1 MKKLVS
7 ILVAAISLLAIVLVA
22 VFGTRPQG
30 ITPIIYMDS
39 IKILP
44 SDNSQ
49 YKETDGKATM
59 VLVYDEMQEP
69 DYGNGKES
77 YMPYIFKTE
86 ILPEN
91 ATNRSFTYFV
101 DQSSKAYI
109 DFPPDSE
116 NASSK
121 GMFLVKRV
129 TNKAFASVIVSCRPQ
144 DGGKAEI
151 AILTVVIDYRSVL
164 SKTANIDEY

>member
-1 MKKLVS
+1 
-7 ILVAAISLLAIVLVA
+7 
-22 VFGTRPQG
+22 
-30 ITPIIYMDS
+30 
-39 IKILP
+39 
-44 SDNSQ
+44 
-49 YKETDGKATM
+49 M

-151 AILTVVIDYRSVL
+151 ANLTVIIDYRSVL

>member
-7 ILVAAISLLAIVLVA
+7 ILVSAISLLAIVLVA

-44 SDNSQ
+44 SDSSP
-49 YKETDGKATM
+49 YKEENGKSTM
-59 VLVYDEMQEP
+59 VLVYDERQEP
-69 DYGNGKES
+69 DYGNGKED

-101 DQSSKAYI
+101 DESSKSYI
-109 DFPPDSE
+109 DFPPNSE
-116 NASSK
+116 GASSK
-121 GMFLVKRV
+121 GMFLVKKV
-129 TNKAFASVIVSCRPQ
+129 TDRPFATAIVSCRPQ

-151 AILTVVIDYRSVL
+151 ASLTVVIDYRSVML
-164 SKTANIDEY
+164 GNTSINEY